1 MIQEIEG
8 LWWFCTEEEDLS
20 SSSITELRTI
30 VLSKYNF
37 DILIYLN

>member
-8 LWWFCTEEEDLS
+8 LWWFYTEKEDLCS
-20 SSSITELRTI
+20 PSITELRTI